1 MNNQLENGHLPV
13 YGVGSFYG
21 LGVILLT
28 IAGIVIS
35 VIGPLD
41 SGKRLYRWIH
51 RVKYFMYNRNIWN

>member
-13 YGVGSFYG
+13 YGVGPFYG

-51 RVKYFMYNRNIWN
+51 RVKYFM